1 MNKYI
6 KYTFYAIAGF
16 AVLFVGA
23 ISVVV
28 FTVDPN
34 SFKPMIVEM
43 VKAKKQRT
51 LTLTGDIKLTLFPK
65 LGLDLGKAALS
76 EHKGDKDFAAVDRLR
91 LGVSWLPL
99 LRNELLVEQVIVD
112 GLHARLVRYPD
123 GSTNFDDLM
132 KKEEASEIKFDIDK
146 VKITSAALDFDD
158 QQAKRKLALSEINI
172 TTRRLK
178 NNVPTEIAGTFNL
191 LSDNPK
197 LKLQNRIDSVLK
209 FDLDHKRYTLDALSF
224 ESIGEAVGITDF
236 KFGFGGS
243 ADINLDTLYIDAKNI
258 GAELRGMYGAD
269 RIELK
274 LDAPQLQ
281 LTKDKASS
289 SKITLDAKLQRPSGN
304 VRVAAV
310 LTALSGNAQ
319 TFKADAFTVEVS
331 GIQSGNAING
341 KLSSLV
347 SGNLENLQFDL
358 TKIAANV
365 TVTNAKLPNGGFK
378 ADLAGDA
385 GASVKQEYLHFNGA
399 LHMDESH
406 IKAKLA
412 MQGFAQP
419 KYNFDVDIDQLDA
432 DRYMASKPAAQA
444 ASQPSGAEKPL
455 DLSALKQLNATGS
468 LHIGSLKFSDVKTNN
483 LHIDLKAANGHLDAA
498 PISANLYQ
506 GSLAGSINVNAG
518 ATPQFTLKQKFSN
531 VSVGPLIKD
540 AINKDI
546 VEGHGNINLDISAQG
561 NTVSAMK
568 KNLHGSAGLVLN
580 DGAIKGI
587 NLAATLRNAKAKL
600 GALKGQQTQAANQQE
615 KTDFTEL
622 KANFAIN
629 HGVAHNDD
637 LSAKSPLL
645 RLGGNGDIDLG
656 NNSMNYLAKATV
668 VGSLEGQG
676 GADSLKGLSVPVR
689 VSGPFEALKYNLD
702 FNAMVGEVAKAK
714 IEQKTEEVKSKL
726 GEQLKSG
733 LNGLFK

>member
-76 EHKGDKDFAAVDRLR
+76 EHQGDKDFAAVDRLR

-99 LRNELLVEQVIVD
+99 LRNELLVEQVMVD
-112 GLHARLVRYPD
+112 GLHAHLVRYPD

-158 QQAKRKLALSEINI
+158 QQTKRKLALSEINI
-172 TTRRLK
+172 STRRLK

-209 FDLDHKRYTLDALSF
+209 FDLDHKRYTLDTLSF
-224 ESIGEAVGITDF
+224 ETIGEAVGITDL

-243 ADINLDTLYIDAKNI
+243 ADINMDTLYVDAKNI
-258 GAELRGMYGAD
+258 GMELRGMYGTD

-289 SKITLDAKLQRPSGN
+289 SKITLDAKLQRPNGN
-304 VRVAAV
+304 IRAATV

-341 KLSSLV
+341 KLSSPV
-347 SGNLENLQFDL
+347 SGNLDNLQFDL
-358 TKIAANV
+358 PRIVANL

-378 ADLAGDA
+378 ADLTGDA
-385 GASVKQEYLHFNGA
+385 GASVKQENLRLNGA
-399 LHMDESH
+399 LHLDESH

-412 MQGFAQP
+412 MQGFSQP

-432 DRYMASKPAAQA
+432 DRYLASKPATQA
-444 ASQPSGAEKPL
+444 ASQPSGAEKPF

-468 LHIGSLKFSDVKTNN
+468 LHIGSLKFSNVKTNN

-518 ATPQFTLKQKFSN
+518 
-531 VSVGPLIKD
+531 
-540 AINKDI
+540 
-546 VEGHGNINLDISAQG
+546 E
-561 NTVSAMK
+561 
-568 KNLHGSAGLVLN
+568 
-580 DGAIKGI
+580 
-587 NLAATLRNAKAKL
+587 
-600 GALKGQQTQAANQQE
+600 
-615 KTDFTEL
+615 
-622 KANFAIN
+622 
-629 HGVAHNDD
+629 
-637 LSAKSPLL
+637 
-645 RLGGNGDIDLG
+645 
-656 NNSMNYLAKATV
+656 
-668 VGSLEGQG
+668 
-676 GADSLKGLSVPVR
+676 
-689 VSGPFEALKYNLD
+689 
-702 FNAMVGEVAKAK
+702 
-714 IEQKTEEVKSKL
+714 
-726 GEQLKSG
+726 
-733 LNGLFK
+733 